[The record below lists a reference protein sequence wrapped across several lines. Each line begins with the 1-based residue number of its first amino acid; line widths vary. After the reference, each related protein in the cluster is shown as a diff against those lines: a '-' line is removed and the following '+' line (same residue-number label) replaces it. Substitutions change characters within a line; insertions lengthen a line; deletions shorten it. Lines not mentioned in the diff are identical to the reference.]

1 VVTFRPAG
9 RELIPGSPLCWRGEL
24 HRSVHRPGRCYVHEL
39 PDCTRDQTPNRHAG
53 SIAHLPEFVSP
64 SRAFRLGVV
73 AIALGHQ
80 IGDAPDVDFRDHV
93 PRLSGERL
101 STVNAA
107 VWRVICSRADLQIA
121 QHPYRRLYRAVARG
135 GS

>member
-80 IGDAPDVDFRDHV
+80 IGDAPDVDFRDHAG
-93 PRLSGERL
+93 RLSSEPL
-101 STVNAA
+101 FMVNPPA
-107 VWRVICSRADLQIA
+107 VRFAPRDDFQIA
-121 QHPYRRLYRAVARG
+121 QRPTLRLCRAVAFG